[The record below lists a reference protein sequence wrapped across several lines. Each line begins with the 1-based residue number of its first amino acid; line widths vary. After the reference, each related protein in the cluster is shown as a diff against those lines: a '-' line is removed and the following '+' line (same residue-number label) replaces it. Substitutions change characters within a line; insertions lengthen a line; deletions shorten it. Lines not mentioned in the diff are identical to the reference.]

1 MKTERITVA
10 LLAAAIFVG
19 SVSTGCK
26 STYNSKRVSAA
37 NIRREGTIVWVR
49 PKTNLPLQS
58 LRRRME
64 LTYEQAAANQAGL
77 MQVSLGC
84 RNKSGSDLV
93 INLRTAFYAEPFDAP
108 GTQTS
113 MPVYETNWKRMTL
126 TRGATD
132 QYRAT
137 CPKKSGKYYQV
148 TISEVLQ

>member
-1 MKTERITVA
+1 MRTYRVTFAVLATV
-10 LLAAAIFVG
+10 LLAGLAC
-19 SVSTGCK
+19 TGCK

-49 PKTNLPLQS
+49 PRTNLPLQS

-64 LTYEQAAANQAGL
+64 LTYEQAEANQAGL
-77 MQVSLGC
+77 LQISLGC

-93 INLRTAFYAEPFDAP
+93 INLRTAFYAEPFGAP

-113 MPVYETNWKRMTL
+113 MPVYTTNWKRMTL

-148 TISEVLQ
+148 TISEVL

>member
-1 MKTERITVA
+1 MRRHRVSIALPAAVLLVGVA
-10 LLAAAIFVG
+10 C
-19 SVSTGCK
+19 TGCK

-49 PKTNLPLQS
+49 PETNLPLQS

-64 LTYEQAAANQAGL
+64 LTYEQAEPNQAGL
-77 MQVSLGC
+77 LQVSLGC

-93 INLRTAFYAEPFDAP
+93 VNLRTAFYEQPFGAP

-113 MPVYETNWKRMTL
+113 MPVYTTNWKRMTL

-132 QYRAT
+132 EYRAT
-137 CPKKSGKYYQV
+137 CPKTSGQFYQV
-148 TISEVLQ
+148 TISEVQQ